1 MADGPNTNS
10 GSKVASALNS
20 IPFGNIIGG
29 PLAACVRAQ
38 AEAAQTTIDF
48 IRGFTMTN
56 SKLDPEGVEPITVTF
71 TFIMNGEKTRM
82 TVPLM
87 TIVPIPYMHIDYV
100 NLNFTADITACDDG
114 KMEAKYA
121 TEGYTRTE
129 DDEQSVSVE
138 SKMGINVRASTSS
151 MPSGMAK
158 MLEFFTNNLIVHD
171 TLTPQQV
178 EDMKREAER
187 KRLELKNKKERMVGA
202 LVNALAEYKKQGSE
216 REEQRKNEELK
227 KQEELIKQEEERKK
241 KEEQERLEKLRKE
254 EEARKK
260 EEERLEKMRKEAEL
274 QKKQEQERLE
284 KLHKEEEEKK
294 KQEQERLEKLRR
306 EEEARKKKEEEEQK
320 KRDWDKFIEQR
331 KKANLASRVSKVHV
345 DPQKPFALPPTNS
358 GKPHPCCTYDYTH
371 SIRWNI
377 NRQLRLSRWSRKTD
391 WLRLHLLRALRT
403 AYSIYPN
410 SINST
415 EGKRILKRDLE
426 AFKKRYNGWYT
437 YGDPYNN
444 TITYGYRKNGA
455 IDTAYTE
462 FVNYIIENERKRNP
476 YNPTGEF
483 IRKPHPED

>member
-56 SKLDPEGVEPITVTF
+56 SELDPEGVEPITVTF

-187 KRLELKNKKERMVGA
+187 KRLEHIKNKERMVGA
-202 LVNALAEYKKQGSE
+202 LVNALAEYKKQETE
-216 REEQRKNEELK
+216 RKEQRRNEEL
-227 KQEELIKQEEERKK
+227 
-241 KEEQERLEKLRKE
+241 ERLEKQRKDE
-254 EEARKK
+254 EFRKK
-260 EEERLEKMRKEAEL
+260 EEERLEKMRIEAEL

-284 KLHKEEEEKK
+284 KLQKEEEEKK
-294 KQEQERLEKLRR
+294 KQEQERLEKLQK
-306 EEEARKKKEEEEQK
+306 EEEEKKKQEQEKIEIQLIEKEEQK
-320 KRDWDKFIEQR
+320 KRAEQER
-331 KKANLASRVSKVHV
+331 EWYKKIDPKKRVRFANRMSRMHINPYS
-345 DPQKPFALPPTNS
+345 PFALPSTKRGN
-358 GKPHPCCTYDYTH
+358 PHPECTFDSTQ
-371 SIRWNI
+371 SISWNI
-377 NRQLRLSRWSRKTD
+377 VRQEQLLRYATKKD
-391 WLRLHLLRALRT
+391 WMRMHLLLALRT
-403 AYSIYPN
+403 AKKIYPYDIKSRQAK
-410 SINST
+410 SIL
-415 EGKRILKRDLE
+415 EYELKN
-426 AFKKRYNGWYT
+426 FQPRYAGWY
-437 YGDPYNN
+437 GHGEPFNN
-444 TITYGYRKNGA
+444 NLPNGYRKYGA
-455 IDTAYTE
+455 IDTVFTE
-462 FVNYIIENERKRNP
+462 FVGYVLENERKL
-476 YNPTGEF
+476 
-483 IRKPHPED
+483 RK

>member
-48 IRGFTMTN
+48 IHGFTMTN
-56 SKLDPEGVEPITVTF
+56 SELDPEGVEPITVTF

-87 TIVPIPYMHIDYV
+87 TIVPIPYMHIDYID
-100 NLNFTADITACDDG
+100 LNFTADITACDDG

-178 EDMKREAER
+178 EDMKRETER
-187 KRLELKNKKERMVGA
+187 KRLELKNKKRRMVGA
-202 LVNALAEYKKQGSE
+202 LVNALAEYKKQETE
-216 REEQRKNEELK
+216 RKEQRRNEEL
-227 KQEELIKQEEERKK
+227 
-241 KEEQERLEKLRKE
+241 ERLEKQRKDE
-254 EEARKK
+254 EFRKK
-260 EEERLEKMRKEAEL
+260 EEERLEKMRIEAEL

-284 KLHKEEEEKK
+284 KLQKEEEEKK
-294 KQEQERLEKLRR
+294 KQEQEKIEIQLIEK
-306 EEEARKKKEEEEQK
+306 EEQK
-320 KRDWDKFIEQR
+320 KRAEQER
-331 KKANLASRVSKVHV
+331 EWYKKIDPKKRVRFANRMSRMHINPYS
-345 DPQKPFALPPTNS
+345 PFALPSTKRGN
-358 GKPHPCCTYDYTH
+358 PHPECTFDSTQ
-371 SIRWNI
+371 SISWNI
-377 NRQLRLSRWSRKTD
+377 VRQEQLLRYATKKD
-391 WLRLHLLRALRT
+391 WMRMHLLLALRT
-403 AYSIYPN
+403 AKKIYPYDIKSRQAK
-410 SINST
+410 SIL
-415 EGKRILKRDLE
+415 EYELKN
-426 AFKKRYNGWYT
+426 FQPRYAGWY
-437 YGDPYNN
+437 GHGEPFNN
-444 TITYGYRKNGA
+444 NLPNGYRKYGA
-455 IDTAYTE
+455 IDTVFTE
-462 FVNYIIENERKRNP
+462 FVGYVLENERKRN
-476 YNPTGEF
+476 
-483 IRKPHPED
+483 K

>member
-56 SKLDPEGVEPITVTF
+56 SELDPEGVEPITVTF

-114 KMEAKYA
+114 KIEAKYA

-178 EDMKREAER
+178 EDMKRETER
-187 KRLELKNKKERMVGA
+187 KRLEHIKKKERMVGA
-202 LVNALAEYKKQGSE
+202 LVNALAEYKKQESE
-216 REEQRKNEELK
+216 REEQRRNEELK
-227 KQEELIKQEEERKK
+227 KQEELRKQEEERKK
-241 KEEQERLEKLRKE
+241 KEEQERLEKLRK
-254 EEARKK
+254 
-260 EEERLEKMRKEAEL
+260 
-274 QKKQEQERLE
+274 
-284 KLHKEEEEKK
+284 
-294 KQEQERLEKLRR
+294 

-331 KKANLASRVSKVHV
+331 KKANLASRISKVHV

-358 GKPHPCCTYDYTH
+358 GKAHPCCTFDPTQ
-371 SIRWNI
+371 SIKWNI
-377 NRQLRLSRWSRKTD
+377 DRQEKLRKASKKKD
-391 WLRLHLLRALRT
+391 WLRNHLIRALYT
-403 AYSIYPN
+403 AYYIYPYD
-410 SINST
+410 INSK
-415 EGKRILKRDLE
+415 EGKRILKRELE
-426 AFKKRYNGWYT
+426 AFEKRPNGWYT
-437 YGDPYNN
+437 YGEPYNN
-444 TITYGYRKNGA
+444 TITNGYRRNGA

-462 FVNYIIENERKRNP
+462 FVSYILENERKL
-476 YNPTGEF
+476 
-483 IRKPHPED
+483 RK

>member
-56 SKLDPEGVEPITVTF
+56 SELDPEGVEPITVTF

-87 TIVPIPYMHIDYV
+87 TIVPIPYMHIDYID
-100 NLNFTADITACDDG
+100 LNFTADITACDDG
-114 KMEAKYA
+114 KIEAKYA

-178 EDMKREAER
+178 EDMKRETER
-187 KRLELKNKKERMVGA
+187 KRLEHIKKKECMVGA
-202 LVNALAEYKKQGSE
+202 LVNALAEYKKQESE
-216 REEQRKNEELK
+216 REEQRRNEELK
-227 KQEELIKQEEERKK
+227 KQEELRKQEEERKK
-241 KEEQERLEKLRKE
+241 KE
-254 EEARKK
+254 
-260 EEERLEKMRKEAEL
+260 
-274 QKKQEQERLE
+274 
-284 KLHKEEEEKK
+284 
-294 KQEQERLEKLRR
+294 EQERLEKLRR

-331 KKANLASRVSKVHV
+331 KKANLASRISKVHV

-358 GKPHPCCTYDYTH
+358 GKAHPCCTFDPTQ
-371 SIRWNI
+371 SIKWNI
-377 NRQLRLSRWSRKTD
+377 DRQEKLRKACKKKD
-391 WLRLHLLRALRT
+391 WLRNHLIRALYT
-403 AYSIYPN
+403 AYYIYPYD
-410 SINST
+410 INSK
-415 EGKRILKRDLE
+415 EGKRILKRELE
-426 AFKKRYNGWYT
+426 AFEKRPNGWYT
-437 YGDPYNN
+437 YGEPYNN
-444 TITYGYRKNGA
+444 TITNGYRRNGA

-462 FVNYIIENERKRNP
+462 FVSYILENERKRN
-476 YNPTGEF
+476 
-483 IRKPHPED
+483 K

>member
-56 SKLDPEGVEPITVTF
+56 SELDPEGVEPITVTF

-87 TIVPIPYMHIDYV
+87 TIVPIPYMHIDYL

-129 DDEQSVSVE
+129 DDEQPVSVE

-178 EDMKREAER
+178 EDMKRETER
-187 KRLELKNKKERMVGA
+187 KRLELKNKKERMVEA
-202 LVNALAEYKKQGSE
+202 LVNALAEYKKQESE

-227 KQEELIKQEEERKK
+227 KQEELRKQEEE
-241 KEEQERLEKLRKE
+241 
-254 EEARKK
+254 
-260 EEERLEKMRKEAEL
+260 
-274 QKKQEQERLE
+274 
-284 KLHKEEEEKK
+284 
-294 KQEQERLEKLRR
+294 
-306 EEEARKKKEEEEQK
+306 RKKKEEEEQK

-331 KKANLASRVSKVHV
+331 KKANLASRISKVHV

>member
-56 SKLDPEGVEPITVTF
+56 SELDPEGVEPITVTF

-202 LVNALAEYKKQGSE
+202 LVNALAEYKKQETE
-216 REEQRKNEELK
+216 RKEQRRNEEL
-227 KQEELIKQEEERKK
+227 
-241 KEEQERLEKLRKE
+241 ERLEKQRKDE
-254 EEARKK
+254 EFRKK
-260 EEERLEKMRKEAEL
+260 EEERLEKMRIEAEL

-284 KLHKEEEEKK
+284 KLQKEEEEKK
-294 KQEQERLEKLRR
+294 KQEQEKIEIQLIEK
-306 EEEARKKKEEEEQK
+306 EEQK
-320 KRDWDKFIEQR
+320 KRAEQER
-331 KKANLASRVSKVHV
+331 EWYKKIDPKKRVRFANRMSRVV
-345 DPQKPFALPPTNS
+345 
-358 GKPHPCCTYDYTH
+358 
-371 SIRWNI
+371 
-377 NRQLRLSRWSRKTD
+377 
-391 WLRLHLLRALRT
+391 
-403 AYSIYPN
+403 
-410 SINST
+410 
-415 EGKRILKRDLE
+415 
-426 AFKKRYNGWYT
+426 
-437 YGDPYNN
+437 
-444 TITYGYRKNGA
+444 
-455 IDTAYTE
+455 
-462 FVNYIIENERKRNP
+462 
-476 YNPTGEF
+476 
-483 IRKPHPED
+483 

>member
-56 SKLDPEGVEPITVTF
+56 SELDPEGVEPITVTF

-87 TIVPIPYMHIDYV
+87 TIVPIPYMHIDYID
-100 NLNFTADITACDDG
+100 LNFTADITACDDG

-158 MLEFFTNNLIVHD
+158 MLEFFTNNLIMHD

-187 KRLELKNKKERMVGA
+187 KRLEHIKNKERMVGA
-202 LVNALAEYKKQGSE
+202 LVNALAEYKKQESE
-216 REEQRKNEELK
+216 REEQRRNEELK
-227 KQEELIKQEEERKK
+227 KQEELRKQEEERKK
-241 KEEQERLEKLRKE
+241 KEEQERLEK
-254 EEARKK
+254 
-260 EEERLEKMRKEAEL
+260 
-274 QKKQEQERLE
+274 QC
-284 KLHKEEEEKK
+284 
-294 KQEQERLEKLRR
+294 R

-331 KKANLASRVSKVHV
+331 KKTNLASRISKVHV

>member
-56 SKLDPEGVEPITVTF
+56 SELDPEGVEPITVTF

-178 EDMKREAER
+178 EDIKREAER

-241 KEEQERLEKLRKE
+241 KEEQERLE
-254 EEARKK
+254 
-260 EEERLEKMRKEAEL
+260 
-274 QKKQEQERLE
+274 EQ
-284 KLHKEEEEKK
+284 
-294 KQEQERLEKLRR
+294 RR
-306 EEEARKKKEEEEQK
+306 EEEKRKKRAEQEREWYQKIDPK
-320 KRDWDKFIEQR
+320 KRIRF
-331 KKANLASRVSKVHV
+331 ANRMSRMHIN
-345 DPQKPFALPPTNS
+345 PYRPFALPSTKRGN
-358 GKPHPCCTYDYTH
+358 PHPECTYDPTQ
-371 SIRWNI
+371 SINWNI
-377 NRQLRLSRWSRKTD
+377 ERQERLLKNSTKKKD
-391 WLRLHLLRALRT
+391 WMRMHLLFALRT
-403 AYSIYPN
+403 AKKIYPYDVN
-410 SINST
+410 SRQAKS
-415 EGKRILKRDLE
+415 ILEYELKN
-426 AFKKRYNGWYT
+426 FQPRYAGWYG
-437 YGDPYNN
+437 YGEPFNN
-444 TITYGYRKNGA
+444 NLPNGYRKYGA
-455 IDTAYTE
+455 IDTVFTE
-462 FVNYIIENERKRNP
+462 FVGYVLENERKL
-476 YNPTGEF
+476 
-483 IRKPHPED
+483 RK

>member
-56 SKLDPEGVEPITVTF
+56 SELDPEGVEPITVTF

-87 TIVPIPYMHIDYV
+87 TIVPIPYMHIDYID
-100 NLNFTADITACDDG
+100 LNFTADITACDDG
-114 KMEAKYA
+114 KIEAKYA

-178 EDMKREAER
+178 EDMKRETER
-187 KRLELKNKKERMVGA
+187 KRLEHIKKKERMVGA
-202 LVNALAEYKKQGSE
+202 LVNALAEYKKQESE
-216 REEQRKNEELK
+216 REEQRRNEELK
-227 KQEELIKQEEERKK
+227 KQEELRKQEEERKK
-241 KEEQERLEKLRKE
+241 KEEQERLEKLRK
-254 EEARKK
+254 
-260 EEERLEKMRKEAEL
+260 
-274 QKKQEQERLE
+274 
-284 KLHKEEEEKK
+284 
-294 KQEQERLEKLRR
+294 

-331 KKANLASRVSKVHV
+331 KKANLASRISKVHV

-358 GKPHPCCTYDYTH
+358 GKAHPCCTFDPSQ
-371 SIRWNI
+371 SIKWNI
-377 NRQLRLSRWSRKTD
+377 DRQEKLRKECKKKD
-391 WLRLHLLRALRT
+391 WLRNHLIRALYT
-403 AYSIYPN
+403 AYYIYPYD
-410 SINST
+410 INSK
-415 EGKRILKRDLE
+415 EGKRILKRELE
-426 AFKKRYNGWYT
+426 AFEKRPNGWYT
-437 YGDPYNN
+437 YGEPYNN
-444 TITYGYRKNGA
+444 TITNGYRRNGA

-462 FVNYIIENERKRNP
+462 FVSYILENERKRN
-476 YNPTGEF
+476 
-483 IRKPHPED
+483 K

>member
-56 SKLDPEGVEPITVTF
+56 SELDPEGVEPITVTF

-187 KRLELKNKKERMVGA
+187 KRLEHIKKKERMVGA
-202 LVNALAEYKKQGSE
+202 LVNALAEYKKQESE
-216 REEQRKNEELK
+216 REEQRRNEELK
-227 KQEELIKQEEERKK
+227 KQEELRKQ
-241 KEEQERLEKLRKE
+241 
-254 EEARKK
+254 
-260 EEERLEKMRKEAEL
+260 EAEL
-274 QKKQEQERLE
+274 Q
-284 KLHKEEEEKK
+284 K

-331 KKANLASRVSKVHV
+331 KKTNLASRISKVHV

-358 GKPHPCCTYDYTH
+358 GKPHPCCTFDPTQ
-371 SIRWNI
+371 SIKWNI
-377 NRQLRLSRWSRKTD
+377 DRQERLRKACKKKD
-391 WLRLHLLRALRT
+391 WLRNHLIRALYT
-403 AYSIYPN
+403 AYYIYPYD
-410 SINST
+410 INSK
-415 EGKRILKRDLE
+415 EGKRILKRELE
-426 AFKKRYNGWYT
+426 AFEKRPNGWYT
-437 YGDPYNN
+437 YGEPYNN
-444 TITYGYRKNGA
+444 TITNGYRRNGA

-462 FVNYIIENERKRNP
+462 FVSYILENERKL
-476 YNPTGEF
+476 
-483 IRKPHPED
+483 RK

>member
-56 SKLDPEGVEPITVTF
+56 SELDPEGVEPITVTF

-138 SKMGINVRASTSS
+138 SKMGINVRASASS

-171 TLTPQQV
+171 TFTPQQV
-178 EDMKREAER
+178 EDIKRETER
-187 KRLELKNKKERMVGA
+187 KRLELKNKKRRMVGA
-202 LVNALAEYKKQGSE
+202 LVNALAEYKKQESE
-216 REEQRKNEELK
+216 HEEQIRNEEQK
-227 KQEELIKQEEERKK
+227 KQEELRKQEEE
-241 KEEQERLEKLRKE
+241 
-254 EEARKK
+254 
-260 EEERLEKMRKEAEL
+260 
-274 QKKQEQERLE
+274 
-284 KLHKEEEEKK
+284 
-294 KQEQERLEKLRR
+294 
-306 EEEARKKKEEEEQK
+306 RKKKEEEEQK

-331 KKANLASRVSKVHV
+331 KKANLASRISSVHV

-377 NRQLRLSRWSRKTD
+377 NRQLKLSRWSRKKD

-415 EGKRILKRDLE
+415 AGKRILKRDLE

-455 IDTAYTE
+455 IDTTYTE

>member
-56 SKLDPEGVEPITVTF
+56 SELDPEGVEPITVTF

-171 TLTPQQV
+171 TLTAQQV

-202 LVNALAEYKKQGSE
+202 LVNALAEYKKQESE
-216 REEQRKNEELK
+216 HEEQRRNEEL
-227 KQEELIKQEEERKK
+227 
-241 KEEQERLEKLRKE
+241 ERLEKQRKDE
-254 EEARKK
+254 EFRKK
-260 EEERLEKMRKEAEL
+260 EEERLEKMRIEAEL

-284 KLHKEEEEKK
+284 KLQKEEEEKK
-294 KQEQERLEKLRR
+294 KQEQEKIEIQLIEK
-306 EEEARKKKEEEEQK
+306 EEQK
-320 KRDWDKFIEQR
+320 KRAEQER
-331 KKANLASRVSKVHV
+331 EWYKKIDPKKRVRFANRMSRMHINPYS
-345 DPQKPFALPPTNS
+345 PFALPSTKRGN
-358 GKPHPCCTYDYTH
+358 PHPECTFDSTQ
-371 SIRWNI
+371 SISWNI
-377 NRQLRLSRWSRKTD
+377 VRQEQLLRYATKKD
-391 WLRLHLLRALRT
+391 WMRMHLLLALRT
-403 AYSIYPN
+403 AKKIYPYDIKSRQAK
-410 SINST
+410 SIL
-415 EGKRILKRDLE
+415 EYELKN
-426 AFKKRYNGWYT
+426 FQPRYAGWY
-437 YGDPYNN
+437 GHGEPFNN
-444 TITYGYRKNGA
+444 NLPNGYRKYGA
-455 IDTAYTE
+455 IDTVFTE
-462 FVNYIIENERKRNP
+462 FVGYVLENERKL
-476 YNPTGEF
+476 
-483 IRKPHPED
+483 RK

>member
-56 SKLDPEGVEPITVTF
+56 SELDPEGVEPITVTF

-202 LVNALAEYKKQGSE
+202 LVNALAEYKKQETE
-216 REEQRKNEELK
+216 RKEQRRNEEL
-227 KQEELIKQEEERKK
+227 
-241 KEEQERLEKLRKE
+241 ERLEKQRKDE
-254 EEARKK
+254 EFRKK
-260 EEERLEKMRKEAEL
+260 EEERLEKMRIEAEL

-284 KLHKEEEEKK
+284 KLQKEEEEKK
-294 KQEQERLEKLRR
+294 KQEQEKIEIQLIEK
-306 EEEARKKKEEEEQK
+306 EEQK
-320 KRDWDKFIEQR
+320 KRAEQER
-331 KKANLASRVSKVHV
+331 EWYKKIDPKKRVRFANRMSRMHINPYS
-345 DPQKPFALPPTNS
+345 PFALPSTKRGN
-358 GKPHPCCTYDYTH
+358 PHPECTFDSTQ
-371 SIRWNI
+371 SISWNI
-377 NRQLRLSRWSRKTD
+377 ARQEQLLRYATKKD
-391 WLRLHLLRALRT
+391 WMRMHLLLALRT
-403 AYSIYPN
+403 AKKIYPYN
-410 SINST
+410 IKSRQAKSIL
-415 EGKRILKRDLE
+415 EYELKN
-426 AFKKRYNGWYT
+426 FQPRYAGWY
-437 YGDPYNN
+437 GHGEPFNN
-444 TITYGYRKNGA
+444 NLPNGYRKYGA
-455 IDTAYTE
+455 IDTVFTE
-462 FVNYIIENERKRNP
+462 FVGYVLENERKRN
-476 YNPTGEF
+476 
-483 IRKPHPED
+483 K

>member
-38 AEAAQTTIDF
+38 AEAAHTTIDF

-56 SKLDPEGVEPITVTF
+56 SELDPEGIEPITVTF

-87 TIVPIPYMHIDYV
+87 TIVPIPYMHIDYID
-100 NLNFTADITACDDG
+100 LNFTADITACDDG

-129 DDEQSVSVE
+129 NDEQSVSVE

-158 MLEFFTNNLIVHD
+158 MIEFFSNNLIVHD
-171 TLTPQQV
+171 TLTPKQV
-178 EDMKREAER
+178 EDMKRETER
-187 KRLELKNKKERMVGA
+187 KRLELKNKKRRMVGA
-202 LVNALAEYKKQGSE
+202 LVNALAEYKKQESE
-216 REEQRKNEELK
+216 REEQIRNEEQK
-227 KQEELIKQEEERKK
+227 KQEELRKQEEE
-241 KEEQERLEKLRKE
+241 
-254 EEARKK
+254 
-260 EEERLEKMRKEAEL
+260 
-274 QKKQEQERLE
+274 
-284 KLHKEEEEKK
+284 
-294 KQEQERLEKLRR
+294 
-306 EEEARKKKEEEEQK
+306 RKKKEEEEQK

-331 KKANLASRVSKVHV
+331 KKANLASRISSVHV

-377 NRQLRLSRWSRKTD
+377 NRQLKLSRWSRKKD

-415 EGKRILKRDLE
+415 AGKRILKRDLE

-455 IDTAYTE
+455 IDTTYTE

>member
-56 SKLDPEGVEPITVTF
+56 SELDPEGVEPITVTF

-87 TIVPIPYMHIDYV
+87 TIVPIPYMHIDYID
-100 NLNFTADITACDDG
+100 LNFTADITACDDG
-114 KMEAKYA
+114 KIEAKYA

-178 EDMKREAER
+178 EDMKRETER
-187 KRLELKNKKERMVGA
+187 KRLEHIKKKERMVGA
-202 LVNALAEYKKQGSE
+202 LVNALAEYKKQESE
-216 REEQRKNEELK
+216 REEQIRNEELK
-227 KQEELIKQEEERKK
+227 KQEELRKQEEERKK
-241 KEEQERLEKLRKE
+241 KEEQERLEKLRK
-254 EEARKK
+254 
-260 EEERLEKMRKEAEL
+260 
-274 QKKQEQERLE
+274 
-284 KLHKEEEEKK
+284 
-294 KQEQERLEKLRR
+294 

-331 KKANLASRVSKVHV
+331 KKANLASRISKVHV

-358 GKPHPCCTYDYTH
+358 GKAHPCCTFDPTQ
-371 SIRWNI
+371 SIKWNI
-377 NRQLRLSRWSRKTD
+377 DRQEKLRKACKKKD
-391 WLRLHLLRALRT
+391 WLRNHLIRALYT
-403 AYSIYPN
+403 AYYIYPYD
-410 SINST
+410 INSK
-415 EGKRILKRDLE
+415 EGKRILKRELE
-426 AFKKRYNGWYT
+426 AFEKRPNGWYT
-437 YGDPYNN
+437 YGEPYNN
-444 TITYGYRKNGA
+444 TITNGYRRNGA

-462 FVNYIIENERKRNP
+462 FVSYILENERKRD
-476 YNPTGEF
+476 
-483 IRKPHPED
+483 K

>member
-48 IRGFTMTN
+48 IHGFTMTN
-56 SKLDPEGVEPITVTF
+56 SELDPEGVEPITVTF

-187 KRLELKNKKERMVGA
+187 KRLEHIKNKERMVGA
-202 LVNALAEYKKQGSE
+202 LVNALAEYKKQESE
-216 REEQRKNEELK
+216 REEQRRNEEL
-227 KQEELIKQEEERKK
+227 
-241 KEEQERLEKLRKE
+241 ERLEKQRKDE
-254 EEARKK
+254 EFRKK
-260 EEERLEKMRKEAEL
+260 EEERLEKMRIEAEL

-284 KLHKEEEEKK
+284 KLQKEEEEKK
-294 KQEQERLEKLRR
+294 KQEQEKIEIQLIEK
-306 EEEARKKKEEEEQK
+306 EEQK
-320 KRDWDKFIEQR
+320 KRAEQER
-331 KKANLASRVSKVHV
+331 EWYKKIDPKKRVRFANRMSRMHINPYS
-345 DPQKPFALPPTNS
+345 PFALPSTKRGN
-358 GKPHPCCTYDYTH
+358 PHPECTFDSTQ
-371 SIRWNI
+371 SISWNI
-377 NRQLRLSRWSRKTD
+377 VRQEQLLRYATKKD
-391 WLRLHLLRALRT
+391 WMRMHLLLALRT
-403 AYSIYPN
+403 AKKIYPYDIKSRQAK
-410 SINST
+410 SIL
-415 EGKRILKRDLE
+415 EYELKN
-426 AFKKRYNGWYT
+426 FQPRYAGWY
-437 YGDPYNN
+437 GHGEPFNN
-444 TITYGYRKNGA
+444 NLPNGYRKYGA
-455 IDTAYTE
+455 IDTVFTE
-462 FVNYIIENERKRNP
+462 FVGYVLENERKRN
-476 YNPTGEF
+476 
-483 IRKPHPED
+483 K

>member
-48 IRGFTMTN
+48 IRSFTMTN
-56 SKLDPEGVEPITVTF
+56 SELDPEGVEPITVTF

-87 TIVPIPYMHIDYV
+87 TIVPIPYMHIDYID
-100 NLNFTADITACDDG
+100 LNFTADITACDDG
-114 KMEAKYA
+114 KIEAKYA

-178 EDMKREAER
+178 EDMKRETER
-187 KRLELKNKKERMVGA
+187 KRLEHIKKKERMVGA
-202 LVNALAEYKKQGSE
+202 LVNALAEYKKQESE
-216 REEQRKNEELK
+216 REEQRRNEELK
-227 KQEELIKQEEERKK
+227 KQEELRKQEEERKK
-241 KEEQERLEKLRKE
+241 KEEQERLEKLRK
-254 EEARKK
+254 
-260 EEERLEKMRKEAEL
+260 
-274 QKKQEQERLE
+274 
-284 KLHKEEEEKK
+284 
-294 KQEQERLEKLRR
+294 

-331 KKANLASRVSKVHV
+331 KKANLASRISKVHV

-358 GKPHPCCTYDYTH
+358 GKAHPCCTFDPTQ
-371 SIRWNI
+371 SIKWNI
-377 NRQLRLSRWSRKTD
+377 DRQEKLRKACKKKD
-391 WLRLHLLRALRT
+391 WLRNHLIRALYT
-403 AYSIYPN
+403 AYYIYPYD
-410 SINST
+410 INSK
-415 EGKRILKRDLE
+415 EGKRILKRELE
-426 AFKKRYNGWYT
+426 AFEKRPNGWYT
-437 YGDPYNN
+437 YGEPYNN
-444 TITYGYRKNGA
+444 TITNGYRRNGA

-462 FVNYIIENERKRNP
+462 FVSYILENERKRD
-476 YNPTGEF
+476 
-483 IRKPHPED
+483 K

>member
-56 SKLDPEGVEPITVTF
+56 SELDPEGVEPITVTF

-87 TIVPIPYMHIDYV
+87 TIVPIPYMHIDYID
-100 NLNFTADITACDDG
+100 LNFTADITACDDG
-114 KMEAKYA
+114 KIEAKYA

-178 EDMKREAER
+178 EDMKRETER
-187 KRLELKNKKERMVGA
+187 KRLEHIKKKERMVGA
-202 LVNALAEYKKQGSE
+202 LVNALAEYKKQESE
-216 REEQRKNEELK
+216 REEQRRNEELK
-227 KQEELIKQEEERKK
+227 KQEELRKQEEERKK
-241 KEEQERLEKLRKE
+241 KE
-254 EEARKK
+254 
-260 EEERLEKMRKEAEL
+260 
-274 QKKQEQERLE
+274 
-284 KLHKEEEEKK
+284 
-294 KQEQERLEKLRR
+294 EQERLEKLRR

-331 KKANLASRVSKVHV
+331 KKANLASRISKVHV

-358 GKPHPCCTYDYTH
+358 GKAHPCCTFDPTQ
-371 SIRWNI
+371 SIKWNI
-377 NRQLRLSRWSRKTD
+377 DRQEKLRKECKKKD
-391 WLRLHLLRALRT
+391 WLRNHLIRALYT
-403 AYSIYPN
+403 AYYIYPYD
-410 SINST
+410 INSK
-415 EGKRILKRDLE
+415 EGKRILKRELE
-426 AFKKRYNGWYT
+426 AFEKRPNGWYT
-437 YGDPYNN
+437 YGEPYNN
-444 TITYGYRKNGA
+444 TITNGYRRNGA

-462 FVNYIIENERKRNP
+462 FVSYILENERKHD
-476 YNPTGEF
+476 
-483 IRKPHPED
+483 K

>member
-56 SKLDPEGVEPITVTF
+56 SELDPEGVEPITVTF

-87 TIVPIPYMHIDYV
+87 TIVPIPYMHIDYID
-100 NLNFTADITACDDG
+100 LNFTADITACDDG

-171 TLTPQQV
+171 TFTPQQV
-178 EDMKREAER
+178 EDIKREAER

-202 LVNALAEYKKQGSE
+202 LVNALAEYKKQESE

-227 KQEELIKQEEERKK
+227 KQEELRKQEEE
-241 KEEQERLEKLRKE
+241 
-254 EEARKK
+254 
-260 EEERLEKMRKEAEL
+260 
-274 QKKQEQERLE
+274 
-284 KLHKEEEEKK
+284 
-294 KQEQERLEKLRR
+294 
-306 EEEARKKKEEEEQK
+306 RKKKEEEEQK

-331 KKANLASRVSKVHV
+331 KKANLASRISKVHV

-358 GKPHPCCTYDYTH
+358 GKAHPCCTFDPTQ
-371 SIRWNI
+371 SIKWNI
-377 NRQLRLSRWSRKTD
+377 DRQEKLRKACKKKD
-391 WLRLHLLRALRT
+391 WLRNHLIRALYT
-403 AYSIYPN
+403 AYYIYPYD
-410 SINST
+410 INSK
-415 EGKRILKRDLE
+415 EGKRILKRELE
-426 AFKKRYNGWYT
+426 AFEKRHNGWYT
-437 YGDPYNN
+437 YGEPYNN
-444 TITYGYRKNGA
+444 TITNGYRRNGA

-462 FVNYIIENERKRNP
+462 FVSYVLENERKRN
-476 YNPTGEF
+476 
-483 IRKPHPED
+483 K

>member
-56 SKLDPEGVEPITVTF
+56 SELDPEGVEPITVTF

-202 LVNALAEYKKQGSE
+202 LVNALAEYKKQETE
-216 REEQRKNEELK
+216 RKEQRRNEEL
-227 KQEELIKQEEERKK
+227 
-241 KEEQERLEKLRKE
+241 ERLEKQRKDE
-254 EEARKK
+254 EFRKK
-260 EEERLEKMRKEAEL
+260 EEERLEKMRIEAEL

-284 KLHKEEEEKK
+284 KLQKEEEEKK
-294 KQEQERLEKLRR
+294 KQEQERLEKLQK
-306 EEEARKKKEEEEQK
+306 EEEEKKKQEQEKIEIQLIEKEEQK
-320 KRDWDKFIEQR
+320 KRAEQER
-331 KKANLASRVSKVHV
+331 EWYQKIDPKKRVRFANRMSRMHINPYS
-345 DPQKPFALPPTNS
+345 PFALPSTKRGN
-358 GKPHPCCTYDYTH
+358 PHPECTFDSTQ
-371 SIRWNI
+371 SISWNI
-377 NRQLRLSRWSRKTD
+377 ARQEQLLRYATKKD
-391 WLRLHLLRALRT
+391 WMRMHLLLALRT
-403 AYSIYPN
+403 AKKIYPYDIKSRQAK
-410 SINST
+410 SIL
-415 EGKRILKRDLE
+415 EYELKN
-426 AFKKRYNGWYT
+426 FQPRYAGWY
-437 YGDPYNN
+437 GHGEPFNN
-444 TITYGYRKNGA
+444 NLPNGYRKYGA
-455 IDTAYTE
+455 IDTVFTE
-462 FVNYIIENERKRNP
+462 FVGYVLENERKRN
-476 YNPTGEF
+476 
-483 IRKPHPED
+483 K

>member
-56 SKLDPEGVEPITVTF
+56 SELDPEGVEPITVTF

-87 TIVPIPYMHIDYV
+87 TIVPIPYMHIDYID
-100 NLNFTADITACDDG
+100 LNFTADITACDDG
-114 KMEAKYA
+114 KIEAKYA

-178 EDMKREAER
+178 EDMKRETER
-187 KRLELKNKKERMVGA
+187 KRLEHI
-202 LVNALAEYKKQGSE
+202 KKQESE
-216 REEQRKNEELK
+216 REEQRRNEELK
-227 KQEELIKQEEERKK
+227 KQEELRKQEEERKK
-241 KEEQERLEKLRKE
+241 KEEQERLEK
-254 EEARKK
+254 
-260 EEERLEKMRKEAEL
+260 M
-274 QKKQEQERLE
+274 
-284 KLHKEEEEKK
+284 
-294 KQEQERLEKLRR
+294 RR

-331 KKANLASRVSKVHV
+331 KKANLASRISKVHV

-358 GKPHPCCTYDYTH
+358 GKAHPCCTFDPTQ
-371 SIRWNI
+371 SIKWNI
-377 NRQLRLSRWSRKTD
+377 DRQERLRKACKKKD
-391 WLRLHLLRALRT
+391 WLRNHLIRALYT
-403 AYSIYPN
+403 AYYIYPYD
-410 SINST
+410 INSK
-415 EGKRILKRDLE
+415 EGKRILKRELE
-426 AFKKRYNGWYT
+426 AFEKRPNGWYT
-437 YGDPYNN
+437 YGEPYNN
-444 TITYGYRKNGA
+444 TITNGYRRNGA

-462 FVNYIIENERKRNP
+462 FVSYILENERKRN
-476 YNPTGEF
+476 
-483 IRKPHPED
+483 K

>member
-56 SKLDPEGVEPITVTF
+56 SELDPEGVEPITVTF

-87 TIVPIPYMHIDYV
+87 TIVPIPYMHIDYID
-100 NLNFTADITACDDG
+100 LNFTADITACDDG
-114 KMEAKYA
+114 KIEAKYA

-178 EDMKREAER
+178 EDMKRETER
-187 KRLELKNKKERMVGA
+187 KRLEHIKKKERMVGA
-202 LVNALAEYKKQGSE
+202 LVNALAEYKKQESE
-216 REEQRKNEELK
+216 REEQRRNEELK
-227 KQEELIKQEEERKK
+227 KQEELRKQEEERKK
-241 KEEQERLEKLRKE
+241 KEEQERLEKLRK
-254 EEARKK
+254 
-260 EEERLEKMRKEAEL
+260 
-274 QKKQEQERLE
+274 
-284 KLHKEEEEKK
+284 
-294 KQEQERLEKLRR
+294 

-331 KKANLASRVSKVHV
+331 KKANLASRISKVHV

-358 GKPHPCCTYDYTH
+358 GKAHPCCTFDPTQ
-371 SIRWNI
+371 SIKWNI
-377 NRQLRLSRWSRKTD
+377 DRQERLRKACKKKD
-391 WLRLHLLRALRT
+391 WLRNHLIRALYT
-403 AYSIYPN
+403 AYYIYPYN
-410 SINST
+410 INSK
-415 EGKRILKRDLE
+415 EGKRILKRELE
-426 AFKKRYNGWYT
+426 AFEKRPNGWYT
-437 YGDPYNN
+437 YGEPYNN
-444 TITYGYRKNGA
+444 TITNGYRRNGA

-462 FVNYIIENERKRNP
+462 FVSYILENERKRN
-476 YNPTGEF
+476 
-483 IRKPHPED
+483 K

>member
-56 SKLDPEGVEPITVTF
+56 SELDPEGVEPITVTF

-87 TIVPIPYMHIDYV
+87 TIVPIPYMHIDYID
-100 NLNFTADITACDDG
+100 LNFTADITACDDG
-114 KMEAKYA
+114 KIEAKYA

-178 EDMKREAER
+178 EDMKRETER
-187 KRLELKNKKERMVGA
+187 KRLEHIKKKECMVGA
-202 LVNALAEYKKQGSE
+202 LVNALAEYKKQESE
-216 REEQRKNEELK
+216 REEQRRNEELK
-227 KQEELIKQEEERKK
+227 KQEELRKQEEERKK
-241 KEEQERLEKLRKE
+241 KEEQERLEKL
-254 EEARKK
+254 
-260 EEERLEKMRKEAEL
+260 
-274 QKKQEQERLE
+274 
-284 KLHKEEEEKK
+284 HK
-294 KQEQERLEKLRR
+294 

-331 KKANLASRVSKVHV
+331 KKANLASRISKVHV

-358 GKPHPCCTYDYTH
+358 GKAHPCCTFDPTQ
-371 SIRWNI
+371 SIKWNI
-377 NRQLRLSRWSRKTD
+377 DRQEKLRKECKKKD
-391 WLRLHLLRALRT
+391 WLRNHLIRALYT
-403 AYSIYPN
+403 AYYIYPYD
-410 SINST
+410 INSK
-415 EGKRILKRDLE
+415 EGKRILKRELE
-426 AFKKRYNGWYT
+426 AFEKRPNGWYT
-437 YGDPYNN
+437 YGEPYNN
-444 TITYGYRKNGA
+444 TITNGYRRNGA

-462 FVNYIIENERKRNP
+462 FVSYILENERKRD
-476 YNPTGEF
+476 
-483 IRKPHPED
+483 K

>member
-56 SKLDPEGVEPITVTF
+56 SELDPEGVEPITVTF

-178 EDMKREAER
+178 EDIKREAER

-254 EEARKK
+254 EEKRKK
-260 EEERLEKMRKEAEL
+260 RA
-274 QKKQEQERLE
+274 EQERE
-284 KLHKEEEEKK
+284 WYQKIDP
-294 KQEQERLEKLRR
+294 
-306 EEEARKKKEEEEQK
+306 K
-320 KRDWDKFIEQR
+320 KRIRF
-331 KKANLASRVSKVHV
+331 ANRMSRMHIN
-345 DPQKPFALPPTNS
+345 PYRPFALPSTKRGN
-358 GKPHPCCTYDYTH
+358 PHPECTYDPTQ
-371 SIRWNI
+371 SINWNI
-377 NRQLRLSRWSRKTD
+377 ERQERLLKNSTKKKD
-391 WLRLHLLRALRT
+391 WMRMHLLFALRT
-403 AYSIYPN
+403 AKKIYPYDVN
-410 SINST
+410 SRQAKS
-415 EGKRILKRDLE
+415 ILEYELKN
-426 AFKKRYNGWYT
+426 FQPRYAGWYG
-437 YGDPYNN
+437 YGEPFNN
-444 TITYGYRKNGA
+444 NLPNGYRKYGA
-455 IDTAYTE
+455 IDTVFTE
-462 FVNYIIENERKRNP
+462 FVGYVLENERKL
-476 YNPTGEF
+476 
-483 IRKPHPED
+483 RK

>member
-56 SKLDPEGVEPITVTF
+56 SELDPEGVEPITVTF

-171 TLTPQQV
+171 TFTPQQV
-178 EDMKREAER
+178 EDIKREAER

-202 LVNALAEYKKQGSE
+202 LVNALAEYKKQKSE

-227 KQEELIKQEEERKK
+227 KQEELRKQEEE
-241 KEEQERLEKLRKE
+241 
-254 EEARKK
+254 
-260 EEERLEKMRKEAEL
+260 
-274 QKKQEQERLE
+274 
-284 KLHKEEEEKK
+284 
-294 KQEQERLEKLRR
+294 
-306 EEEARKKKEEEEQK
+306 RKKKEEEEQK

-331 KKANLASRVSKVHV
+331 KKANLASRISKVHV

>member
-1 MADGPNTNS
+1 MADRPNTNS

-56 SKLDPEGVEPITVTF
+56 SELDPEGVEPITVTF

-202 LVNALAEYKKQGSE
+202 LVNALAEYKKQETE
-216 REEQRKNEELK
+216 RKEQRRNEEL
-227 KQEELIKQEEERKK
+227 
-241 KEEQERLEKLRKE
+241 ERLEKQRKDE
-254 EEARKK
+254 EFRKK
-260 EEERLEKMRKEAEL
+260 EEERLEKMRIEAEL

-284 KLHKEEEEKK
+284 KLQKEEEEKK
-294 KQEQERLEKLRR
+294 KQEQEKIEIQLIEK
-306 EEEARKKKEEEEQK
+306 EEQK
-320 KRDWDKFIEQR
+320 KRAEQER
-331 KKANLASRVSKVHV
+331 EWYKKIDPKKRVRFANRMSRMHINPYS
-345 DPQKPFALPPTNS
+345 PFALPSTKRGN
-358 GKPHPCCTYDYTH
+358 PHPECTFDSTQ
-371 SIRWNI
+371 SISWNI
-377 NRQLRLSRWSRKTD
+377 ARQEQLLRYATKKD
-391 WLRLHLLRALRT
+391 WMRMHLLLALRT
-403 AYSIYPN
+403 AKKIYPYDIKSREAK
-410 SINST
+410 SIL
-415 EGKRILKRDLE
+415 EYELKN
-426 AFKKRYNGWYT
+426 FQPRYAGWY
-437 YGDPYNN
+437 GHGEPFNN
-444 TITYGYRKNGA
+444 NLPNGYRKYGA
-455 IDTAYTE
+455 IDTVFTE
-462 FVNYIIENERKRNP
+462 FVGYVLENERKRN
-476 YNPTGEF
+476 
-483 IRKPHPED
+483 K

>member
-48 IRGFTMTN
+48 IRSFTMTN
-56 SKLDPEGVEPITVTF
+56 SELDPEGVEPITVTF

-87 TIVPIPYMHIDYV
+87 TIVPIPYMHIDYID
-100 NLNFTADITACDDG
+100 LNFTADITACDDG
-114 KMEAKYA
+114 KIEAKYA

-178 EDMKREAER
+178 EDMKRETER
-187 KRLELKNKKERMVGA
+187 KRLEHIKKKERMVGA
-202 LVNALAEYKKQGSE
+202 LVNALAEYKKQESE
-216 REEQRKNEELK
+216 REEQRRNEELK
-227 KQEELIKQEEERKK
+227 KQEELRKQEEERKK
-241 KEEQERLEKLRKE
+241 KEEQERLEKLRK
-254 EEARKK
+254 
-260 EEERLEKMRKEAEL
+260 
-274 QKKQEQERLE
+274 
-284 KLHKEEEEKK
+284 
-294 KQEQERLEKLRR
+294 

-331 KKANLASRVSKVHV
+331 KKANLASRISKVHV

-358 GKPHPCCTYDYTH
+358 GEAHPCCTFDPTQ
-371 SIRWNI
+371 SIKWNI
-377 NRQLRLSRWSRKTD
+377 DRQEKLRKAYKKKD
-391 WLRLHLLRALRT
+391 WLRNHLIRALYT
-403 AYSIYPN
+403 AYYIYPYD
-410 SINST
+410 INSK
-415 EGKRILKRDLE
+415 EGKRILKRELE
-426 AFKKRYNGWYT
+426 AFEKRPNGWYT
-437 YGDPYNN
+437 YGEPYNN
-444 TITYGYRKNGA
+444 TITNGYRRNGA

-462 FVNYIIENERKRNP
+462 FVSYILENERKRD
-476 YNPTGEF
+476 
-483 IRKPHPED
+483 K

>member
-38 AEAAQTTIDF
+38 AEAAHTTIDF

-56 SKLDPEGVEPITVTF
+56 SELDPEGIEPITVTF

-87 TIVPIPYMHIDYV
+87 TIVPIPYMHIDYID
-100 NLNFTADITACDDG
+100 LNFTADITACDDG

-129 DDEQSVSVE
+129 NDEQSVSVE

-158 MLEFFTNNLIVHD
+158 MIEFFSNNLIVHD

-178 EDMKREAER
+178 EDMKRETER
-187 KRLELKNKKERMVGA
+187 KRLELKNKKRRMVGA
-202 LVNALAEYKKQGSE
+202 LVNALAEYKKQESE
-216 REEQRKNEELK
+216 REEQIRNEEQK
-227 KQEELIKQEEERKK
+227 KQDELRKQEEE
-241 KEEQERLEKLRKE
+241 
-254 EEARKK
+254 
-260 EEERLEKMRKEAEL
+260 
-274 QKKQEQERLE
+274 
-284 KLHKEEEEKK
+284 
-294 KQEQERLEKLRR
+294 
-306 EEEARKKKEEEEQK
+306 RKKKEEEEQK

-331 KKANLASRVSKVHV
+331 KKANLASRISSVHV

-377 NRQLRLSRWSRKTD
+377 NRQLKLSRWSRKKD

-415 EGKRILKRDLE
+415 AGKRILKRDLE

-455 IDTAYTE
+455 IDTTYTE

>member
-56 SKLDPEGVEPITVTF
+56 SELDPEGVEPITVTF

-202 LVNALAEYKKQGSE
+202 LVNALAEYKKQESE

-227 KQEELIKQEEERKK
+227 KQEELRKQEEERKK
-241 KEEQERLEKLRKE
+241 KE
-254 EEARKK
+254 
-260 EEERLEKMRKEAEL
+260 
-274 QKKQEQERLE
+274 
-284 KLHKEEEEKK
+284 
-294 KQEQERLEKLRR
+294 EQERLEKLRR

-331 KKANLASRVSKVHV
+331 KKANLASRISKVHV

-358 GKPHPCCTYDYTH
+358 GKAHPCCTFDPTQ
-371 SIRWNI
+371 SIKWNI
-377 NRQLRLSRWSRKTD
+377 DRQEKLRKACKKKD
-391 WLRLHLLRALRT
+391 WLRNHLIRALYT
-403 AYSIYPN
+403 AYYIYPYD
-410 SINST
+410 INSK
-415 EGKRILKRDLE
+415 EGKRILKRELE
-426 AFKKRYNGWYT
+426 AFEKRPNGWYT
-437 YGDPYNN
+437 YGEPYNN
-444 TITYGYRKNGA
+444 TITNGYRRNGA

-462 FVNYIIENERKRNP
+462 FVSYVLENERKRD
-476 YNPTGEF
+476 
-483 IRKPHPED
+483 K

>member
-56 SKLDPEGVEPITVTF
+56 SELDPEGVEPITVTF

-87 TIVPIPYMHIDYV
+87 TIVPIPYMHIDYID
-100 NLNFTADITACDDG
+100 LNFTADITACDDG
-114 KMEAKYA
+114 KIEAKYA

-178 EDMKREAER
+178 EDMKRETER
-187 KRLELKNKKERMVGA
+187 KRLEHIKKKERMVGA
-202 LVNALAEYKKQGSE
+202 LVNALAEYKKQESE
-216 REEQRKNEELK
+216 REEQRRNEELK
-227 KQEELIKQEEERKK
+227 KQEELRKQEEERKK
-241 KEEQERLEKLRKE
+241 KEEQERLEKQRK
-254 EEARKK
+254 
-260 EEERLEKMRKEAEL
+260 
-274 QKKQEQERLE
+274 
-284 KLHKEEEEKK
+284 
-294 KQEQERLEKLRR
+294 

-331 KKANLASRVSKVHV
+331 KKANLASRISKVHV

-358 GKPHPCCTYDYTH
+358 GKAHPCCTFDPTQ
-371 SIRWNI
+371 SIKWNI
-377 NRQLRLSRWSRKTD
+377 DRQEKLRKACKKKD
-391 WLRLHLLRALRT
+391 WLRNHLIRALYT
-403 AYSIYPN
+403 AYYIYPYD
-410 SINST
+410 INSK
-415 EGKRILKRDLE
+415 EGKRILKRELE
-426 AFKKRYNGWYT
+426 AFEKRPNGWYT
-437 YGDPYNN
+437 YGEPYNN
-444 TITYGYRKNGA
+444 TITNGYRRNGA

-462 FVNYIIENERKRNP
+462 FVSYILENERKRN
-476 YNPTGEF
+476 
-483 IRKPHPED
+483 K

>member
-56 SKLDPEGVEPITVTF
+56 SELDPEGVEPITVTF

-158 MLEFFTNNLIVHD
+158 MLEFFTNNLTVHD

-202 LVNALAEYKKQGSE
+202 LVNALAEYKKQESE

-227 KQEELIKQEEERKK
+227 KQEELRKQEEERKK
-241 KEEQERLEKLRKE
+241 KE
-254 EEARKK
+254 
-260 EEERLEKMRKEAEL
+260 
-274 QKKQEQERLE
+274 
-284 KLHKEEEEKK
+284 
-294 KQEQERLEKLRR
+294 
-306 EEEARKKKEEEEQK
+306 EEEEQK

-331 KKANLASRVSKVHV
+331 KKANLASRISSVHV

-358 GKPHPCCTYDYTH
+358 GKAHPCCTFDPTQ
-371 SIRWNI
+371 SIKWNI
-377 NRQLRLSRWSRKTD
+377 DRQERLRKACKKKD
-391 WLRLHLLRALRT
+391 WLRNHLIRALYT
-403 AYSIYPN
+403 AYYIYPYD
-410 SINST
+410 INSK
-415 EGKRILKRDLE
+415 EGKRILKRELE
-426 AFKKRYNGWYT
+426 AFEKRPNGWYT
-437 YGDPYNN
+437 YGEPYNN
-444 TITYGYRKNGA
+444 TITNGYRRNGA

-462 FVNYIIENERKRNP
+462 FVSYILENERKL
-476 YNPTGEF
+476 
-483 IRKPHPED
+483 RK

>member
-38 AEAAQTTIDF
+38 AEAAHTTIDF

-56 SKLDPEGVEPITVTF
+56 SELDPEGIEPITVTF

-87 TIVPIPYMHIDYV
+87 TIVPIPYMHIDYID
-100 NLNFTADITACDDG
+100 LNFTADITACDDG

-129 DDEQSVSVE
+129 NDEQSVSVE

-202 LVNALAEYKKQGSE
+202 LVNALAEYKKQKSE
-216 REEQRKNEELK
+216 REEQRRNEEL
-227 KQEELIKQEEERKK
+227 
-241 KEEQERLEKLRKE
+241 ERLEKQRKDE
-254 EEARKK
+254 EFRKK
-260 EEERLEKMRKEAEL
+260 EEERLEKMRIEAEL

-284 KLHKEEEEKK
+284 KLQKEEEEKK
-294 KQEQERLEKLRR
+294 KQEQEKIEIQLIEK
-306 EEEARKKKEEEEQK
+306 EEQK
-320 KRDWDKFIEQR
+320 KRAEQER
-331 KKANLASRVSKVHV
+331 EWYKKIDPKKRVRFANRMSRMHINPYS
-345 DPQKPFALPPTNS
+345 PFALPSTKRGN
-358 GKPHPCCTYDYTH
+358 PHPECTFDSTQ
-371 SIRWNI
+371 SISWNI
-377 NRQLRLSRWSRKTD
+377 VRQEQLLRYATKKD
-391 WLRLHLLRALRT
+391 WMRMHLLLALRT
-403 AYSIYPN
+403 AKKIYPYDIKSRQAK
-410 SINST
+410 SIL
-415 EGKRILKRDLE
+415 EYELKN
-426 AFKKRYNGWYT
+426 FQPRYAGWY
-437 YGDPYNN
+437 GHGEPFNN
-444 TITYGYRKNGA
+444 NLPNGYRKYGA
-455 IDTAYTE
+455 IDTVFTE
-462 FVNYIIENERKRNP
+462 FVGYVLENERKRN
-476 YNPTGEF
+476 
-483 IRKPHPED
+483 K

>member
-38 AEAAQTTIDF
+38 AEAAHTTIDF

-56 SKLDPEGVEPITVTF
+56 SELDPEGIEPITVTF

-87 TIVPIPYMHIDYV
+87 TIVPIPYMHIDYID
-100 NLNFTADITACDDG
+100 LNFTADITACDDG

-129 DDEQSVSVE
+129 NDEQSVSVE

-158 MLEFFTNNLIVHD
+158 MLEFFSNNLIVHD

-178 EDMKREAER
+178 EDMKRETER
-187 KRLELKNKKERMVGA
+187 KRLELKNKKRRMVGA
-202 LVNALAEYKKQGSE
+202 LVNALAEYKKQESE
-216 REEQRKNEELK
+216 REEQIRNEEQK
-227 KQEELIKQEEERKK
+227 KQDELRKQEEE
-241 KEEQERLEKLRKE
+241 
-254 EEARKK
+254 
-260 EEERLEKMRKEAEL
+260 
-274 QKKQEQERLE
+274 
-284 KLHKEEEEKK
+284 
-294 KQEQERLEKLRR
+294 
-306 EEEARKKKEEEEQK
+306 RKKKEEEEQK

-331 KKANLASRVSKVHV
+331 KKANLASRISSVHV

-377 NRQLRLSRWSRKTD
+377 NRQLKLSRWSRKKD

-415 EGKRILKRDLE
+415 AGKRILKRDLE

-455 IDTAYTE
+455 IDTTYTE

>member
-56 SKLDPEGVEPITVTF
+56 SELDPEGVEPITVTF

-202 LVNALAEYKKQGSE
+202 LVNALAEYKKQETE
-216 REEQRKNEELK
+216 RKEQRRNEEL
-227 KQEELIKQEEERKK
+227 
-241 KEEQERLEKLRKE
+241 ERLEKQRKDE
-254 EEARKK
+254 EFRKK
-260 EEERLEKMRKEAEL
+260 EEERLEKMRIEAEL

-284 KLHKEEEEKK
+284 KLQKEEEEKK
-294 KQEQERLEKLRR
+294 KQEQEKIEIQLIEK
-306 EEEARKKKEEEEQK
+306 EEQK
-320 KRDWDKFIEQR
+320 KRAEQER
-331 KKANLASRVSKVHV
+331 EWYKKIDPKKRVRFANRMSRMHINPYS
-345 DPQKPFALPPTNS
+345 PFALPSTKRGN
-358 GKPHPCCTYDYTH
+358 PHPECTFDSTQ
-371 SIRWNI
+371 SISWNI
-377 NRQLRLSRWSRKTD
+377 ARQEQLLRYATKKD
-391 WLRLHLLRALRT
+391 WMRMHLLLALRT
-403 AYSIYPN
+403 AKKIYPYDIKSRQAK
-410 SINST
+410 SIL
-415 EGKRILKRDLE
+415 EYELKN
-426 AFKKRYNGWYT
+426 FQPRYAGWY
-437 YGDPYNN
+437 GHGEPFNN
-444 TITYGYRKNGA
+444 NLPNGYRKYGA
-455 IDTAYTE
+455 IDTVFTE
-462 FVNYIIENERKRNP
+462 FVGYVLENERKRN
-476 YNPTGEF
+476 
-483 IRKPHPED
+483 K

>member
-56 SKLDPEGVEPITVTF
+56 SELDPEGVEPITVTF

-87 TIVPIPYMHIDYV
+87 TIVPIPYMHIDYID
-100 NLNFTADITACDDG
+100 LNFTADITACDDG
-114 KMEAKYA
+114 KIEAKYA

-178 EDMKREAER
+178 EDMKRETER
-187 KRLELKNKKERMVGA
+187 KRLEHIKKKERMVGA
-202 LVNALAEYKKQGSE
+202 LVNALAEYKKQESE

-227 KQEELIKQEEERKK
+227 KQEELRKQEEERKK
-241 KEEQERLEKLRKE
+241 KE
-254 EEARKK
+254 
-260 EEERLEKMRKEAEL
+260 
-274 QKKQEQERLE
+274 
-284 KLHKEEEEKK
+284 
-294 KQEQERLEKLRR
+294 EQERLEKLRR

-331 KKANLASRVSKVHV
+331 KKANLASRISKVHV

-358 GKPHPCCTYDYTH
+358 GKAHPCCTFDPTQ
-371 SIRWNI
+371 SIKWNI
-377 NRQLRLSRWSRKTD
+377 DRQEKLRKASKKKD
-391 WLRLHLLRALRT
+391 WLRNHLIRALYT
-403 AYSIYPN
+403 AYYIYPYD
-410 SINST
+410 INSK
-415 EGKRILKRDLE
+415 EGKRILKRELE
-426 AFKKRYNGWYT
+426 AFEKRPNGWYT
-437 YGDPYNN
+437 YGEPYNN
-444 TITYGYRKNGA
+444 TITNGYRRNGA

-462 FVNYIIENERKRNP
+462 FVSYILENERKRN
-476 YNPTGEF
+476 
-483 IRKPHPED
+483 K

>member
-56 SKLDPEGVEPITVTF
+56 SELDPEGVEPITVTF

-178 EDMKREAER
+178 EDMKRETER
-187 KRLELKNKKERMVGA
+187 KRLEHIKKKERMVGA
-202 LVNALAEYKKQGSE
+202 LVHALAEYKKQESE
-216 REEQRKNEELK
+216 REEQRRNEELK
-227 KQEELIKQEEERKK
+227 KQEELRKQEEERKK
-241 KEEQERLEKLRKE
+241 KE
-254 EEARKK
+254 
-260 EEERLEKMRKEAEL
+260 
-274 QKKQEQERLE
+274 
-284 KLHKEEEEKK
+284 
-294 KQEQERLEKLRR
+294 EQERLEKLRR

-331 KKANLASRVSKVHV
+331 KKANLASRISKVHV

-358 GKPHPCCTYDYTH
+358 GKAHPCCTFDPTQ
-371 SIRWNI
+371 SIKWNI
-377 NRQLRLSRWSRKTD
+377 DRQEKLRKACKKKD
-391 WLRLHLLRALRT
+391 WLRNHLIRALYT
-403 AYSIYPN
+403 AYYIYPYD
-410 SINST
+410 INSK
-415 EGKRILKRDLE
+415 EGKRILKRELE
-426 AFKKRYNGWYT
+426 AFEKRPNGWYT
-437 YGDPYNN
+437 YGEPYNN
-444 TITYGYRKNGA
+444 TITNGYRRNGA

-462 FVNYIIENERKRNP
+462 FVSYVLENERKRD
-476 YNPTGEF
+476 
-483 IRKPHPED
+483 K

>member
-56 SKLDPEGVEPITVTF
+56 SELDPEGVEPITVTF

-187 KRLELKNKKERMVGA
+187 KRLEHIKNKERMVGA
-202 LVNALAEYKKQGSE
+202 LVNALAEYKKQESE
-216 REEQRKNEELK
+216 REEQRRNEELK
-227 KQEELIKQEEERKK
+227 KQEELRKQEEERKK
-241 KEEQERLEKLRKE
+241 KE
-254 EEARKK
+254 
-260 EEERLEKMRKEAEL
+260 
-274 QKKQEQERLE
+274 
-284 KLHKEEEEKK
+284 
-294 KQEQERLEKLRR
+294 EQERLEKLRR

-331 KKANLASRVSKVHV
+331 KKANLASRISKVHV

-358 GKPHPCCTYDYTH
+358 GKAHPCCTFDPTQ
-371 SIRWNI
+371 SIKWNI
-377 NRQLRLSRWSRKTD
+377 DRQEKLRKASKKKD
-391 WLRLHLLRALRT
+391 WLRNHLIRALYT
-403 AYSIYPN
+403 AYYIYPYD
-410 SINST
+410 INSK
-415 EGKRILKRDLE
+415 EGKRILKRELE
-426 AFKKRYNGWYT
+426 AFEKRPNGWYT
-437 YGDPYNN
+437 YGEPYNN
-444 TITYGYRKNGA
+444 TITNGYRRNGA

-462 FVNYIIENERKRNP
+462 FVSYILENERKRN
-476 YNPTGEF
+476 
-483 IRKPHPED
+483 K

>member
-56 SKLDPEGVEPITVTF
+56 SELDPEGVEPITVTF

-151 MPSGMAK
+151 MPSGMVK

-202 LVNALAEYKKQGSE
+202 LVNALAEYKKQETE
-216 REEQRKNEELK
+216 RKEQRRNEEL
-227 KQEELIKQEEERKK
+227 
-241 KEEQERLEKLRKE
+241 ERLEKQRKDE
-254 EEARKK
+254 EFRKK
-260 EEERLEKMRKEAEL
+260 EEERLEKMRIEAEL

-284 KLHKEEEEKK
+284 KLQKEEEEKK
-294 KQEQERLEKLRR
+294 KQEQEKIEIQLIEK
-306 EEEARKKKEEEEQK
+306 EEQK
-320 KRDWDKFIEQR
+320 KRAEQER
-331 KKANLASRVSKVHV
+331 EWYKKIDPKKRVRFANRMSRMHINPYS
-345 DPQKPFALPPTNS
+345 PFALP
-358 GKPHPCCTYDYTH
+358 
-371 SIRWNI
+371 
-377 NRQLRLSRWSRKTD
+377 
-391 WLRLHLLRALRT
+391 
-403 AYSIYPN
+403 
-410 SINST
+410 ST
-415 EGKRILKRDLE
+415 KRG
-426 AFKKRYNGWYT
+426 N
-437 YGDPYNN
+437 
-444 TITYGYRKNGA
+444 
-455 IDTAYTE
+455 
-462 FVNYIIENERKRNP
+462 
-476 YNPTGEF
+476 
-483 IRKPHPED
+483 PHPE